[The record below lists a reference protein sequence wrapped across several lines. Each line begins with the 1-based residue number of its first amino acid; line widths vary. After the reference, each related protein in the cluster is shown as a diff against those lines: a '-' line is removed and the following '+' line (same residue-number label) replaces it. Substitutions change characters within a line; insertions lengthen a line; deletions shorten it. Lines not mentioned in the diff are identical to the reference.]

1 MWFQGTLPP
10 VSWCWATTII
20 AIPCVVCFAACRMLP
35 LVFLPRLALLPTLS
49 FLPPSCAPVLP
60 APQIVAHLEDL
71 LQEPRAPQAA
81 LDDAHLS
88 ASALLAVEQ
97 HRFAST
103 ELGQRLLKDLCSA
116 PLQRLTPATVKL
128 AMFSWA
134 WVSGG
139 GGWVVK
145 VLERGKARQVGRAA
159 EVQGRSSW
167 ASGVSCCCA

>member
-1 MWFQGTLPP
+1 M
-10 VSWCWATTII
+10 
-20 AIPCVVCFAACRMLP
+20 
-35 LVFLPRLALLPTLS
+35 FLPRLALLPTLS
-49 FLPPSCAPVLP
+49 SLPPSCSPVLP

-139 GGWVVK
+139 GRVGGW
-145 VLERGKARQVGRAA
+145 LRCWRGARHTTWGGQPTKSSGADGQGHPECPAA
-159 EVQGRSSW
+159 
-167 ASGVSCCCA
+167 AH